1 MKMKL
6 KLKNFVPHRQMQFAP
21 VEDDDDDLSNLIK
34 SDPDT
39 HDNNWTLN
47 DDLDSS
53 KLEAFWTDALKE
65 LGPAEAEK
73 E

>member
-1 MKMKL
+1 MKISI
-6 KLKNFVPHRQMQFAP
+6 KNFVPHRHMQFAP

-34 SDPDT
+34 TDPDT
-39 HDNNWTLN
+39 HDNNWQLN

-53 KLEAFWTDALKE
+53 KLEAFWDDALKE
-65 LGPAEAEK
+65 LGPAEVEK